1 MTRRKIRRTDFHHN
15 YCVLIQRTT
24 ASMNPTARMCVS
36 FIKLNNANKLFW
48 HRPTQDGHQDYAVIS
63 SPWSGA
69 YRSSPHPRH
78 QNDHLSFQSM
88 NTPITAIIFLIDS
101 QTCPSTCSSYCLSQ
115 PRQSPHWERAGDG
128 TTQRY
133 SACRGPL
140 ASDRPATANHP
151 LLSAALWQ
159 AVISWLTERK
169 RLTDWNTLRHIPCS
183 WRQWSAWV
191 WVLYSIPRLYLWLT
205 IGVEDNGV
213 LCEVLPVT
221 DKEDDPDCWM
231 EGEIWCFCVVCRL
244 IDKRKKKT
252 VQDGQDIQNSY

>member
-1 MTRRKIRRTDFHHN
+1 MS
-15 YCVLIQRTT
+15 L
-24 ASMNPTARMCVS
+24 
-36 FIKLNNANKLFW
+36 L
-48 HRPTQDGHQDYAVIS
+48 
-63 SPWSGA
+63 WSGA
-69 YRSSPHPRH
+69 YHPDPHPCH

-88 NTPITAIIFLIDS
+88 NITITAIIFLIDS

-115 PRQSPHWERAGDG
+115 PRQSPHWAGDG
-128 TTQRY
+128 TTQSY

-169 RLTDWNTLRHIPCS
+169 RLTDWNTLQHISARGTCT

-191 WVLYSIPRLYLWLT
+191 WVLCSIPCLYLCLT
-205 IGVEDNGV
+205 IGVKDNGV
-213 LCEVLPVT
+213 LCEVLLVT

-231 EGEIWCFCVVCRL
+231 EGEVGVFVRPVWSV
-244 IDKRKKKT
+244 DW
-252 VQDGQDIQNSY
+252 